1 MLYSMKHVVE
11 NLDISAK
18 TLRFYE
24 EQGILTDISRD
35 EKGRRVYSD
44 QNLEWISFIRCLKE
58 TGMPLSKIKEYKDL
72 YEVGNTTFL
81 ERKSMLMEH
90 KVEVQNKIDEAIKNM
105 EEISYKIA
113 MYELQEEEVKK
124 NPNYNFKCHGLEMK
138 SVK

>member
-35 EKGRRVYSD
+35 EKGRRVYSN

-72 YEVGNTTFL
+72 YELGNTTFL

-113 MYELQEEEVKK
+113 MYELQEEEVKR
-124 NPNYNFKCHGLEMK
+124 NPNYNFRCHGLEMK
-138 SVK
+138 TVK

>member
-1 MLYSMKHVVE
+1 MKHVVE
-11 NLDISAK
+11 NLNISAK

-58 TGMPLSKIKEYKDL
+58 TGLPLSKIKEYKDL
-72 YEVGNTTFL
+72 YELGNTTFSD
-81 ERKSMLMEH
+81 RKSMLMEH